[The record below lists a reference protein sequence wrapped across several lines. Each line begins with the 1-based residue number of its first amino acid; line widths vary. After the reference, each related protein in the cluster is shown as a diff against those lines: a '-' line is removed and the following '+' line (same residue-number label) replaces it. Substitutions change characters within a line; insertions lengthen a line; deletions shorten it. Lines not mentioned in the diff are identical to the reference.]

1 MLQTASRRGTSR
13 AWRRVAAAQSAPR
26 RQLSAGRDYLQSTKI
41 PTFHFQDS
49 LPRLPIPELE
59 KTAQVCTCL
68 CVSMRAYV
76 HARRMAAAPALLR
89 MFFALGMPERRL
101 AAGDGSMDLRAIAYA
116 KLSVCVSICLRLVHA
131 FARLLDTL
139 LLARPTP
146 SRVHVTASS
155 GTLSQ
160 LRHW

>member
-13 AWRRVAAAQSAPR
+13 AWRHVAAAHSAPR
-26 RQLSAGRDYLQSTKI
+26 RQLSAGGDYLQSTKI

-68 CVSMRAYV
+68 CVSMRAYMHV
-76 HARRMAAAPALLR
+76 RAMAAAPALLR
-89 MFFALGMPERRL
+89 IFFALGMPARRL
-101 AAGDGSMDLRAIAYA
+101 AVGDGSMDPSAIAYA

-131 FARLLDTL
+131 FARLLEPL
-139 LLARPTP
+139 LLARPAP
-146 SRVHVTASS
+146 SRVHVIANS